1 MPTVNLAGTRNVR
14 YPDPRI
20 KRVAPNGTQEYSAY
34 QALFIWYWP
43 DPPQPPPP
51 DVGPPP
57 GYYPFL
63 TGLPGDYEQVLLNLM
78 LFGTDY
84 PASVTVTSVY
94 RDGGYFADGTAN
106 QFRNM
111 TFNETAA
118 SVFAGMTN
126 SPYLLQNGPSFVGT
140 ECYKRILTG
149 LTVTNG
155 VTVSGFT
162 ETLLFGDHGLYDAPG
177 SSTQPSVQL
186 QADVLL
192 NCAVVHST
200 TAYQGSKF
208 VLDEQGNPIAVPEIL
223 RIPVILHEPDLTEKI
238 KDDGYIIDV
247 SNQLCGPTIFD
258 VVGIWGIQ
266 GYSPVP
272 VPPPAVVVPEGQVG
286 ARSFAAPASAGVGEA
301 SARMLAGALA
311 GMAALNRAMG
321 RRK

>member
-43 DPPQPPPP
+43 DPPGP
-51 DVGPPP
+51 DPLPP
-57 GYYPFL
+57 GYFPFL
-63 TGLPGDYEQVLLNLM
+63 NGLPGFEQVLLNLM

-84 PASVTVTSVY
+84 PASVTITSVY

-118 SVFAGMTN
+118 SIFAGMTDL
-126 SPYLLQNGPSFVGT
+126 PFLLQNGPSFVGT
-140 ECYKRILTG
+140 ECYKRILSG
-149 LTVTNG
+149 PTVTNG

-162 ETLLFGDHGLYDAPG
+162 ETLLFGDHGLSDAPG
-177 SSTQPSVQL
+177 STTQPAVEL
-186 QADVLL
+186 RADVLL
-192 NCAVVHST
+192 NCATVHST

-208 VLDEQGNPIAVPEIL
+208 VLDEQGNPILVPAIV
-223 RIPVILHEPDLTEKI
+223 RIPVILHEPDLTQKI

-266 GYSPVP
+266 DYSPVP
-272 VPPPAVVVPEGQVG
+272 PAAPPAAVVPEGQVG
-286 ARSFAAPASAGVGEA
+286 ARSFAAPASAGVVEA

-311 GMAALNRAMG
+311 GMAALNRALG

>member
-20 KRVAPNGTQEYSAY
+20 KRVAPDGTQEYSAY
-34 QALFIWYWP
+34 QALFVWYWADPPGP
-43 DPPQPPPP
+43 DPL
-51 DVGPPP
+51 PP
-57 GYYPFL
+57 GYFPFL
-63 TGLPGDYEQVLLNLM
+63 AGLPGNYEQLLLNVM

-84 PASVTVTSVY
+84 PATVTVTSVY

-118 SVFAGMTN
+118 SIFAGMMN
-126 SPYLLQNGPSFVGT
+126 LPFLLQNRLSFVGT

-149 LTVTNG
+149 PTVTNG

-162 ETLLFGDHGLYDAPG
+162 EALLFESHGLYDAPV
-177 SSTQPSVQL
+177 STTQPVVEL
-186 QADVLL
+186 RVDVLL
-192 NCAVVHST
+192 NCATVHST
-200 TAYQGSKF
+200 TAYLGSKN
-208 VLDEQGNPIAVPEIL
+208 VYVEGDPVVVPEFL
-223 RIPVILHEPDLTEKI
+223 RIPVILYEPDLTQKI

-247 SNQLCGPTIFD
+247 SNQLCGPTIYD

-266 GYSPVP
+266 DYSPVP
-272 VPPPAVVVPEGQVG
+272 VPPPPPPPAEE
-286 ARSFAAPASAGVGEA
+286 ARSFAAPASAGAGVGEA
-301 SARMLAGALA
+301 SAKMLAGALA

-321 RRK
+321 SRK

>member
-1 MPTVNLAGTRNVR
+1 MPTVNLSGTRNVR

-43 DPPQPPPP
+43 DPPGP
-51 DVGPPP
+51 DPLPP

-63 TGLPGDYEQVLLNLM
+63 TGLPGDYVEIPLSLM

-94 RDGGYFADGTAN
+94 HDGGYFEDGTAN
-106 QFRNM
+106 QFRGM

-118 SVFAGMTN
+118 SVFAGMTDL
-126 SPYLLQNGPSFVGT
+126 PFLLQNGPSFVGT

-149 LTVTNG
+149 PTVTNG

-162 ETLLFGDHGLYDAPG
+162 ETLFLGDHGLYDAPG
-177 SSTQPSVQL
+177 SNTQPTVEL
-186 QADVLL
+186 KADVLL
-192 NCAVVHST
+192 NCATVHST
-200 TAYQGSKF
+200 TAYQGTKF
-208 VLDEQGNPIAVPEIL
+208 VLDEDGNPIAVPAIL
-223 RIPVILHEPDLTEKI
+223 RIPVILHEPDLTQKI
-238 KDDGYIIDV
+238 KDDGYIIEV
-247 SNQLCGPTIFD
+247 PTQFCGPMIID
-258 VVGIWGIQ
+258 VVGIWGIE

-272 VPPPAVVVPEGQVG
+272 VPPPPVPPVPGPDPADVG
-286 ARSFAAPASAGVGEA
+286 ARSFAAPASAGVVEA

-311 GMAALNRAMG
+311 GMAALNRALG